1 MYENTCTNCGK
12 IFFVETKAKADPN
25 NKRKFK
31 RACSEECTRQLKSK
45 NLKRLNAEGKI
56 THKSGHIIRK
66 LDRDVLIDL
75 YCRQHL
81 LMSDIQKILH
91 VKADVLRREFDRLEV
106 PKEFYRNCPQCGC
119 EYACK
124 NRCMVDPS
132 SNKFKKFCSRKC
144 FLSSRNQTDTWI
156 EREIQSF
163 LQDEDI
169 DFVKQFEID
178 RMTVDFLIPS
188 KNIIIEANGDFW
200 HANPAIYGK
209 KKPLHKI
216 HPRVIEK
223 DDRKLKQL
231 SDKGYLVYVVWEND
245 LKNDAS
251 RTLDALLVHIKQ
263 AG

>member
-12 IFFVETKAKADPN
+12 TFYVETKAKADPN

-31 RACSEECTRQLKSK
+31 RACSDDCTRQLKSK
-45 NLKRLNAEGKI
+45 NAKKI
-56 THKSGHIIRK
+56 NRDGINYRRGHFRK
-66 LDRDVLIDL
+66 LDRDTLIDL
-75 YCRQHL
+75 YCYKYL
-81 LMSDIQKILH
+81 TMKEIQKALR
-91 VKADVLRREFDRLEV
+91 VKATVLRREFERLEI
-106 PKEFYRNCPQCGC
+106 PREFYRNCPQCGG

-124 NRCMVDPS
+124 NRSMVDLNS
-132 SNKFKKFCSRKC
+132 SKFKKFCSRKC

-163 LQDEDI
+163 LQDADI
-169 DFVKQFEID
+169 DFIKQFEID

-188 KNIIIEANGDFW
+188 KNLVVEANGDFW

-209 KKPLHKI
+209 DKPLHKI

-223 DDRKLKQL
+223 DKRKLRQL
-231 SDKGYLVYVVWEND
+231 SDKGYSVYVVWEND
-245 LKNDAS
+245 LKENAS
-251 RTLDALLVHIKQ
+251 QTLNELLDYIK

>member
-12 IFFVETKAKADPN
+12 AFFVETKAKADPN

-31 RACSEECTRQLKSK
+31 RACSDECTRQLKSK
-45 NLKRLNAEGKI
+45 NAKKI
-56 THKSGHIIRK
+56 NRDGINYRRGHFRK
-66 LDRDVLIDL
+66 LDRDTLIDL

-81 LMSDIQKILH
+81 LKTEIQKVLH
-91 VKADVLRREFDRLEV
+91 VKATVLRREFERLDI

-124 NRCMVDPS
+124 NRSMVDPD

-156 EREIQSF
+156 EREIQAF
-163 LQDEDI
+163 LQDSDI
-169 DFVKQFEID
+169 EFIKQFEID

-188 KNIIIEANGDFW
+188 KNMIVEANGDFW

-209 KKPLHKI
+209 EKPIHKI

-223 DDRKLKQL
+223 DKRKIRQL
-231 SDKGYLVYVVWEND
+231 NDTGY
-245 LKNDAS
+245 
-251 RTLDALLVHIKQ
+251 
-263 AG
+263 